1 MRLRRR
7 AGALGRAAVRVGW
20 LLGAGLCLA
29 MAPAGA
35 QTAAQASAAGA
46 VPVSAS
52 GYTQA
57 LREVKLGL
65 TVTGR
70 LDRLFVKEGDRVR
83 RGDLILQLDHRA
95 EALEVERRTLL
106 LKDVSRLEEL
116 RRREAML
123 KTQLE
128 SAQTLLQTGGMSR
141 KQVEDE
147 ELALSN
153 VVAERRGLEISK
165 QRERVEL
172 DLATEALDK
181 RFLRAP
187 AEGVVTKIALRDGE
201 SVAAHEPAV
210 VLSDASRVRFL
221 GTLPLAEAVR
231 LAPRSRVT
239 LRLGPDGRD
248 AVRQAQI
255 VFISPVADP
264 ASGLVEFIAEF
275 DNPDGSVRPGVTG
288 RLVLGADGA
297 GRAAAV
303 APVVPVAPVAPAGK
317 AR

>member
-1 MRLRRR
+1 M
-7 AGALGRAAVRVGW
+7 GWALGAVVGMGMG
-20 LLGAGLCLA
+20 LG

-35 QTAAQASAAGA
+35 QTAAPASAAA
-46 VPVSAS
+46 PVLAS

-106 LKDVSRLEEL
+106 LKDVSRLDEL
-116 RRREAML
+116 RRRESTL

-153 VVAERRGLEISK
+153 VVAERRGLEIAK

-187 AEGVVTKIALRDGE
+187 VEGVVTKIALRDGE
-201 SVAAHEPAV
+201 SMAAHEPAV

-221 GTLPLAEAVR
+221 GTLPLAETVR

-239 LRLGPDGRD
+239 LRLGPEGRD

-275 DNPDGSVRPGVTG
+275 DNADGSVRPGVTG
-288 RLVLGADGA
+288 RLVLGADTP
-297 GRAAAV
+297 GRAS
-303 APVVPVAPVAPAGK
+303 PVAPAGK

>member
-1 MRLRRR
+1 MRLRHR
-7 AGALGRAAVRVGW
+7 AGVLTVRVGW
-20 LLGAGLCLA
+20 LLGLGLCLG

-35 QTAAQASAAGA
+35 QTAAPAIQATAPVAA
-46 VPVSAS
+46 PMSAS

-70 LDRLFVKEGDRVR
+70 LDRLFVREGDRVR

-116 RRREAML
+116 RRRETTL
-123 KTQLE
+123 KAQLD

-187 AEGVVTKIALRDGE
+187 VEGVVTKIALRDGE

-221 GTLPLAEAVR
+221 GTLPLAETARV
-231 LAPRSRVT
+231 APRSRVT
-239 LRLGPDGRD
+239 LRLGPEGRD
-248 AVRQAQI
+248 VVRQAQV

-275 DNPDGSVRPGVTG
+275 DNADGSVRPGVTG
-288 RLVLGADGA
+288 RLVLGADGP
-297 GRAAAV
+297 GRAAA
-303 APVVPVAPVAPAGK
+303 VAPVAPAGK

>member
-1 MRLRRR
+1 MTPTFAMGLRRM
-7 AGALGRAAVRVGW
+7 GTGLLAAFSF
-20 LLGAGLCLA
+20 LQ
-29 MAPAGA
+29 AGA
-35 QTAAQASAAGA
+35 QTPVAAFSASAPGVTQAMRDVKLSVTVAGRIESLL
-46 VPVSAS
+46 VSEGSRVRQGELLLHLDRTLEQLEVQRRRLLLQDHVRIDELKQKEQVLQQQVQSLLPLLAS
-52 GYTQA
+52 GG
-57 LREVKLGL
+57 V
-65 TVTGR
+65 
-70 LDRLFVKEGDRVR
+70 
-83 RGDLILQLDHRA
+83 
-95 EALEVERRTLL
+95 
-106 LKDVSRLEEL
+106 
-116 RRREAML
+116 
-123 KTQLE
+123 
-128 SAQTLLQTGGMSR
+128 SR

-153 VVAERRGLEISK
+153 VVAERRGLEIAK

-187 AEGVVTKIALRDGE
+187 VEGVVTKIGLRDGE

-210 VLSDASRVRFL
+210 VLSDASRVRFF
-221 GTLPLAEAVR
+221 GTLPLAETVR

-239 LRLGPDGRD
+239 LRLGPEGRD

-275 DNPDGSVRPGVTG
+275 DNADGSVRPGVTG
-288 RLVLGADGA
+288 RLVLGADSPV
-297 GRAAAV
+297 RA
-303 APVVPVAPVAPAGK
+303 PPVAPAGK

>member
-1 MRLRRR
+1 M
-7 AGALGRAAVRVGW
+7 GAVLGVGM
-20 LLGAGLCLA
+20 G

-35 QTAAQASAAGA
+35 QTAAPAAA
-46 VPVSAS
+46 PVLAS

-57 LREVKLGL
+57 MREVKLGL

-83 RGDLILQLDHRA
+83 LGDLILQLDHRA

-106 LKDVSRLEEL
+106 LKDVSRLDEL
-116 RRREAML
+116 RRRESTL
-123 KTQLE
+123 KNQLE

-153 VVAERRGLEISK
+153 VVAERRGLEIAK

-187 AEGVVTKIALRDGE
+187 VEGVVTKIGLRDGE

-210 VLSDASRVRFL
+210 VLSDASRVRFF
-221 GTLPLAEAVR
+221 GTLPLAETVR

-239 LRLGPDGRD
+239 LRLGPEGRD

-275 DNPDGSVRPGVTG
+275 DNADGSVRPGVTG
-288 RLVLGADGA
+288 RLVLGADSPV
-297 GRAAAV
+297 RAPPA
-303 APVVPVAPVAPAGK
+303 APAGK